1 MASGAK
7 ESPRQ
12 KMINLMYLVFI
23 AMLALNMSKEVLT
36 AFGLISEQV
45 DNNNND
51 ILHRISEFNRLI
63 DTGFNTQDSIIR
75 SQNLIDSAGN
85 PVKNV
90 WAKRK
95 IAADSVNM
103 ITSNFISTI
112 DGFRNPD
119 RDTETVKVKGKDS
132 TFTRVDYEKM
142 DKAEYWNNKFFV
154 QDKGLSDNGKE
165 FLKAINDYISN
176 FKTITDSQ
184 KTKKDGLNTTYDEI
198 AESVNKAFATDP
210 VVDGDGIRQTWMKYH
225 MFGYPEVATNTKL
238 TIMKAN
244 ALNYQASLLS
254 ALIGGQY
261 KMESKLTNFDAY
273 VISNKS
279 SYYRGSQY
287 QGRIVLG
294 KKSNSLTPSK
304 ITINGK
310 DVPLTSVVNGE
321 ILLDFP
327 AGSSAKYHQITGEII
342 FDDDGEQIKIPVN
355 QEYEVIEK
363 PTNASIQIKGRN
375 TLFLGINNYIN
386 VSVPG
391 LPSNKVRVTGSGVS
405 SSGGKG
411 SYKIKPTSTK
421 DLTIKISGK
430 LPNGSNFSDSQ
441 KFKIIK
447 LPPPKIRFNGK
458 EGGSMTKGSIANSRL
473 SGYYD
478 PALGIES
485 KVKISKFDVKI
496 GTKRFSCNGTRLSSK
511 AKKFLKNAP
520 KGLEV
525 IFKNVVFA
533 TTSDN
538 GRIATGVSITIK

>member
-1 MASGAK
+1 MAGAK

-45 DNNNND
+45 DNNNKD

-95 IAADSVNM
+95 IAADSVNL

-112 DGFRNPD
+112 DGFRNPIK
-119 RDTETVKVKGKDS
+119 DTETVKVKGKDS

-142 DKAEYWNNKFFV
+142 DKAEYWNNKFFI
-154 QDKGLSDNGKE
+154 QDKGLSENGE
-165 FLKAINDYISN
+165 VFLKAINDYISN
-176 FKTITDSQ
+176 FRSITDSQ

-210 VVDGDGIRQTWMKYH
+210 VVDGDGIRQTWMRYH

-273 VISNKS
+273 VISSKS

-287 QGRIVLG
+287 EGRIVLG

-310 DVPLTSVVNGE
+310 DIPLTSVVNGE

-327 AGSSAKYHQITGEII
+327 AGSSAKYHQITGEIV
-342 FDDDGEQIKIPVN
+342 FDDDGELIKIPVN

-363 PTNASIQIKGRN
+363 PTSASIQIKNRN
-375 TLFLGINNYIN
+375 TLFYGTDNYIT

-391 LPSNKVRVTGSGVS
+391 LASNKVRVSGSGVS

-411 SYKIKPTSTK
+411 SYKIRPTSTK
-421 DLTIKISGK
+421 DLTVKVSGK

-447 LPPPKIRFNGK
+447 LPAPLIKFNGK
-458 EGGSMTKGSIANSRL
+458 EGGSMSKGSIGNGRL
-473 SGYYD
+473 SGFYD

-485 KVKISKFDVKI
+485 KVKIRGFDVKI
-496 GTKRFSCNGTRLSSK
+496 GRKTFKCSGARLSSS
-511 AKKFLKNAP
+511 ARKFLKNSP
-520 KGLEV
+520 KGIDV
-525 IFKNVVFA
+525 IFKNVGYSA
-533 TTSDN
+533 STSQ
-538 GRIATGVSITIK
+538 GTIATGVSITIK

>member
-1 MASGAK
+1 MAGAK

-45 DNNNND
+45 ENNNND
-51 ILHRISEFNRLI
+51 ISVRIGEFNKI
-63 DTGFNTQDSIIR
+63 INTGFSTQDSIIK
-75 SQNLIDSAGN
+75 SQGLEIQ
-85 PVKNV
+85 NV
-90 WAKRK
+90 WAKK
-95 IAADSVNM
+95 KKAADSVNL
-103 ITSNFISTI
+103 ITSEFLKII
-112 DGFRNPD
+112 DGFRNKET
-119 RDTETVKVKGKDS
+119 DTLIVRVKGKDDIIR
-132 TFTRVDYEKM
+132 TDYETM
-142 DKAEYWNNKFFV
+142 DKPDYWNRTLFD
-154 QDKGLSDNGKE
+154 QDKGLNEDGNK
-165 FLKAINDYISN
+165 FLKGIKDYVLS
-176 FKTITDSQ
+176 FKSITDSQ
-184 KTKKDGLNTTYDEI
+184 RDKKTGLNTTYDEI
-198 AESVNKAFATDP
+198 SESVVKAFATDS
-210 VVDGDGIRQTWMKYH
+210 VYDGDAIKQSWMRYH

-273 VISNKS
+273 VISDKS

-287 QGRIVLG
+287 EGRIVLG

-304 ITINGK
+304 ITINGN

-321 ILLDFP
+321 ILLNFP
-327 AGSSAKYHQITGEII
+327 AGGSAKYHQITGEIV
-342 FDDDGEQIKIPVN
+342 FDDSGEQIKIPVN

-363 PTNASIQIKGRN
+363 PTSASIQIKNRN
-375 TLFLGINNYIN
+375 TLFYGTDNFIN

-391 LPSNKVRVTGSGVS
+391 LASNKVRVSGSGVS

-411 SYKIKPTSTK
+411 SYKIRPTSTK
-421 DLTIKISGK
+421 DLIVKVSGK

-447 LPPPKIRFNGK
+447 LPAPLIKFNGK
-458 EGGSMTKGSIANSRL
+458 EGGSLSKGSIGNGRL
-473 SGYYD
+473 SGFYD

-485 KVKISKFDVKI
+485 KVKIRGFDVKI
-496 GTKRFSCNGTRLSSK
+496 GRKTFKCSGARLSSS
-511 AKKFLKNAP
+511 ARNFLKNSP
-520 KGLEV
+520 KGIDV
-525 IFKNVVFA
+525 IFKNVGYSA
-533 TTSDN
+533 STSQ
-538 GRIATGVSITIK
+538 GTIATGVSITIK